1 MRDFAKELRIME
13 ARFPTVIEENDKI
26 IKKKTKTKM
35 NSVLLGGNEI
45 ISMNLQFSIYFN
57 TDINIEVNV
66 TVSTVK
72 FWNQQH
78 SNSSVHSNH
87 PDLGF

>member
-1 MRDFAKELRIME
+1 
-13 ARFPTVIEENDKI
+13 
-26 IKKKTKTKM
+26 M

-72 FWNQQH
+72 FWKQQH
-78 SNSSVHSNH
+78 SNSNVHSNH

>member
-1 MRDFAKELRIME
+1 ME
-13 ARFPTVIEENDKI
+13 ARLPTVIEENDKI

-35 NSVLLGGNEI
+35 NSVLLGGNEMI
-45 ISMNLQFSIYFN
+45 NMNLQFSIYFN

-72 FWNQQH
+72 FWKQQN